1 MDFAAIYRG
10 RRVVLTGHTGFK
22 GSWLA
27 LWLNRLGAHVTGI
40 ALPPASQPNLFEA
53 IDVSGLVESHLVDIR
68 DAAKV
73 SAIVKAAQPEIVF
86 HLAAQPLVRRSYA
99 DPLETFST
107 NIMGTAHVLE
117 ACRAS
122 GSVRAFVSV
131 TTDKVYES
139 QEWPWPYR
147 ESDRLGGADPYSAS
161 KACAELV
168 TAVYRDNVFRK
179 DPAIAVA
186 TARGGNV
193 LGGGDWSEDRIV
205 PDVVRSIT
213 SGRPIVLRNPAA
225 VRPWQHVLELCEGYL
240 ELGARLSRSGF
251 DFAEAWNF
259 GPQGQDDA
267 PVLALAK
274 QFLATMGKPEHPIEI
289 QGEPLKETQLL
300 RLDISKALSRLDW
313 RPRLTTRETLEW
325 SAEWYRACHAGE
337 AMREVS
343 LRQVAAFDARR
354 TGG

>member
-1 MDFAAIYRG
+1 MDLTTIYRG
-10 RRVVLTGHTGFK
+10 KRVVLTGHTGFK

-27 LWLNRLGAHVTGI
+27 LWLNRLGAQVTGI
-40 ALPPASQPNLFEA
+40 ALAPPSRPNLFETIGVA
-53 IDVSGLVESHLVDIR
+53 DLVDSHILDIR
-68 DAAKV
+68 DAAGV
-73 SAIVKAAQPEIVF
+73 ARVIKAAQPEIVF

-107 NIMGTAHVLE
+107 NVMGTAHVLE
-117 ACRAS
+117 ACRGS
-122 GSVRAFVSV
+122 GSVKAFVSV
-131 TTDKVYES
+131 TTDKVYQS

-147 ESDRLGGADPYSAS
+147 ETDTLGGADPYSAS

-193 LGGGDWSEDRIV
+193 LGGGDWSDDRIV
-205 PDVVRSIT
+205 PDIVRSIA

-240 ELGARLSRSGF
+240 ELGARLSEQGF
-251 DFAEAWNF
+251 AFAEAWNF

-267 PVLALAK
+267 PVLALAR

-300 RLDISKALSRLDW
+300 RLDIAKALSRLDW
-313 RPRLTTRETLEW
+313 RPRLSTTETLEW

-337 AMREVS
+337 AMRDVS
-343 LRQVAAFDARR
+343 LRQISAFDARR
-354 TGG
+354 TGA